1 MKQRYAMVIDL
12 KLCIGCNSCTM
23 ACKAAHGTQPGV
35 FWNKVLEKESGKY
48 PNVTRLFVPVLC
60 NHCREPLCETVC
72 PTGATYRNEGGVVLV
87 NYDNCIGCK
96 ACISACPYGVRTYVD
111 KERFYFPDTPIPYNV
126 NELRGIEGV
135 VQKCTF
141 CADRLKNGDQPA
153 CVEVCPPSCR
163 IFGDLNDPGSE
174 VWQLIRSRNA
184 FQLLPDKG
192 TDPSVFYIR

>member
-1 MKQRYAMVIDL
+1 MKRYGMVIDL
-12 KLCIGCNSCTM
+12 KLCIDCNACTM

-48 PNVTRLFVPVLC
+48 PNVTRLFIPVLC
-60 NHCREPLCETVC
+60 NHCQKPLCETVC
-72 PTGATYRNEGGVVLV
+72 PTGATFTNEDGLVLID
-87 NYDNCIGCK
+87 YDKCIGCK
-96 ACISACPYGVRTYVD
+96 ACLSACPYEARTYID

-141 CADRLKNGDQPA
+141 CADKLKAGEQPA

-163 IFGDLNDPGSE
+163 IFGDLNDQDSE
-174 VWQLIRSRNA
+174 VSRLIKSGNA
-184 FQLLPDKG
+184 FQLLPGMG
-192 TDPSVFYIR
+192 TEPSVYYIR

>member
-1 MKQRYAMVIDL
+1 MKHYGMVIDL
-12 KLCIGCNSCTM
+12 KLCINCNACTM

-48 PNVTRLFVPVLC
+48 PNVTRLFIPVLC

-72 PTGATYRNEGGVVLV
+72 PTGATYKSEDGLVLV
-87 NYDNCIGCK
+87 DYEKCIGCK

-111 KERFYFPDTPIPYNV
+111 RERFYFPNTPIPYNV
-126 NELRGIEGV
+126 DELRGIEGV

-141 CADRLKNGDQPA
+141 CSNRLKAGEEPA

-163 IFGDLNDPGSE
+163 VFGDLNDPESE
-174 VWQLIRSRNA
+174 VWQMIRSRNA

>member
-1 MKQRYAMVIDL
+1 MKHYGMVIDL
-12 KLCIGCNSCTM
+12 KLCINCNACTM

-48 PNVTRLFVPVLC
+48 PNVTRLFIPVLC
-60 NHCREPLCETVC
+60 NHCRDPLCETVC
-72 PTGATYRNEGGVVLV
+72 PTGATYRNEDGLVLV
-87 NYDNCIGCK
+87 DYEKCIGCK

-111 KERFYFPDTPIPYNV
+111 KERFYFPNTPIPYNV

-141 CADRLKNGDQPA
+141 CVDRLKVGEQPA

-174 VWQLIRSRNA
+174 VWQVIRSRNA

-192 TDPSVFYIR
+192 TDPSVFYTR

>member
-35 FWNKVLEKESGKY
+35 FWSKVLEKESGKY

-60 NHCREPLCETVC
+60 NHCQDPLCETVC
-72 PTGATYRNEGGVVLV
+72 PTGATYRNEDGLVLV
-87 NYDNCIGCK
+87 DYDKCIGCK

-111 KERFYFPDTPIPYNV
+111 KERFYFPNTPIPYSV
-126 NELRGIEGV
+126 NELRGLEGV

-141 CADRLKNGDQPA
+141 CTDRLKAGAQPA

-163 IFGDLNDPGSE
+163 VFGNLEDPGSE
-174 VWQLIRSRNA
+174 VSQLIRSRNA

-192 TDPSVFYIR
+192 TDPSVFYTR